1 MIGHRG
7 GAMVELIERIDPHLP
22 LAFGLEPA
30 SESVCGVHTCSA
42 TGMMEAALIGTGP
55 RVLALIHGAFS
66 KRWFEIAQLLGKDA
80 RALECAWG
88 ETPDPSEIERV
99 LAQEGPFD
107 AVTLVGNET
116 STGVRAPLK
125 GIAEVL
131 AAHPQTHLL
140 VDVVSLLAGAAIDFD
155 AHALDF
161 ALAGTQKAL
170 ALPPGLTVFCVSKPY
185 LERARQRQE
194 RGYYLDPVRILDG
207 HTARKTPST
216 PCLSLYFALARQL
229 EDISSGAT
237 LIGGADPDG
246 PAAWQMRFEKHQ
258 RMQARTVQWA
268 AGHGLELFPPADL
281 ASPTISCIR
290 AGSIDTPG
298 FIAGLKAR
306 GFEIG
311 NGYGKL
317 KNETFRIG
325 HMGDHTE
332 AGLERLL
339 AAADEV
345 LAA

>member
-1 MIGHRG
+1 
-7 GAMVELIERIDPHLP
+7 
-22 LAFGLEPA
+22 
-30 SESVCGVHTCSA
+30 
-42 TGMMEAALIGTGP
+42 
-55 RVLALIHGAFS
+55 
-66 KRWFEIAQLLGKDA
+66 
-80 RALECAWG
+80 
-88 ETPDPSEIERV
+88 
-99 LAQEGPFD
+99 
-107 AVTLVGNET
+107 
-116 STGVRAPLK
+116 
-125 GIAEVL
+125 
-131 AAHPQTHLL
+131 
-140 VDVVSLLAGAAIDFD
+140 
-155 AHALDF
+155 
-161 ALAGTQKAL
+161 
-170 ALPPGLTVFCVSKPY
+170 
-185 LERARQRQE
+185 
-194 RGYYLDPVRILDG
+194 
-207 HTARKTPST
+207 
-216 PCLSLYFALARQL
+216 
-229 EDISSGAT
+229 
-237 LIGGADPDG
+237 
-246 PAAWQMRFEKHQ
+246 MRFEKHQ